1 VGKTVDVLVQVNVS
15 GEKSKFGVSVDD
27 AYGLVREISFMPNIR
42 VKGLMTMAP
51 YAENPESVRYVFS
64 TDTSVSCLYKTA

>member
-27 AYGLVREISFMPNIR
+27 AYGLVREISFMAQY
-42 VKGLMTMAP
+42 KGEGP
-51 YAENPESVRYVFS
+51 YDDGSI
-64 TDTSVSCLYKTA
+64 C